1 MQGDESM
8 AGKSQGK
15 SRRKTPWDGGTE
27 LTATQE
33 FLRAHYQEHYEARHP
48 KLSETGESAMINSFT
63 PARCPYCD
71 CKKFVKRGLTANGIQ
86 RYSCS
91 CGQSFLPT
99 TGTIFDGHKISVS
112 EWMEYCL
119 NLFRYV
125 SINADSWNNKN
136 AFSTSQYWLK
146 KLFLT
151 LENSQSS
158 VVLSGTVWLD
168 ETYYPVIASDIER
181 KEDGTKYRGLSH
193 NQICI
198 GAATDKR
205 NILCF
210 VEGTGK
216 PSQRKSFKAFSSH
229 IEPESTLVHDKEAAH
244 RKLVSELGLRS
255 QEYSAKSLKGMKDR
269 DNPLYPVNSL
279 HDSLKKFLNAHSGF
293 NRCSMQD
300 YLNLFVFVRNPPSEP
315 LEKVEKLLYL
325 AFQNPISLRYRDQFG
340 YNQGV
345 KA

>member
-1 MQGDESM
+1 V

-15 SRRKTPWDGGTE
+15 SRRKTPWDGEKE

-33 FLRAHYQEHYEARHP
+33 FIRTHYQEHYEARHP
-48 KLSETGESAMINSFT
+48 KLSETGEAEMINSFVPT
-63 PARCPYCD
+63 KCPYCGSEQ
-71 CKKFVKRGLTANGIQ
+71 FIRRGLTANGIQ

-91 CGQSFLPT
+91 CGQRFLPT
-99 TGTIFDGHKISVS
+99 THTIFDGHKISVS
-112 EWMEYCL
+112 EWIEYCL

-151 LENSQSS
+151 LESYQYSII
-158 VVLSGTVWLD
+158 LHETVWLD
-168 ETYYPVIASDIER
+168 ETYYPVITSQIDR

-210 VEGTGK
+210 VEGLGK
-216 PSQRKSFKAFSSH
+216 PSQRKSFQAFANH
-229 IEPESTLVHDKEAAH
+229 IAPGSTLVHDKEAAH
-244 RKLVSELGLRS
+244 KKLVSELRLKS
-255 QEYSAKSLKGMKDR
+255 QEFSARDLKGLKDC
-269 DNPLYPVNSL
+269 DNPLDPVNDL

-293 NRCSMQD
+293 NRDSLQD
-300 YLNLFVFVRNPPSEP
+300 YLNLFAFVRNPPLEP
-315 LEKVEKLLYL
+315 LEKVETLVHL
-325 AFQNPISLRYRDQFG
+325 AFQNPKILRYRDQFG
-340 YNQGV
+340 LNKGID
-345 KA
+345 A